1 MKLPVVS
8 GAETVKALTRA
19 GFVVVR
25 QKGSHVRLEKETPGG
40 VIKLTVPLHRTLKK
54 KTLHL
59 ILKAAGITVEEF
71 VELL

>member
-19 GFVVVR
+19 GFVVV
-25 QKGSHVRLEKETPGG
+25 KGSHVRLEKETPEG

-59 ILKAAGITVEEF
+59 TLKAAGITVEEF